1 MQSIY
6 GPPPGARQPRRG
18 SKPRPTPRWK
28 QALQGLALVIVGLA
42 AFALLVWLEVSSGG
56 GDDDDDPLHRLE
68 RLQFNLPRY
77 DPIVF
82 DMPIFKPMQAATIIP
97 SSAIHPAEPAA
108 ASKPARRLQT
118 AGIISR

>member
-1 MQSIY
+1 MESIY
-6 GPPPGARQPRRG
+6 GPPPGARQPRRH

-28 QALQGLALVIVGLA
+28 QALQALLLVTLCFAG
-42 AFALLVWLEVSSGG
+42 FALLVWFEVSSGG
-56 GDDDDDPLHRLE
+56 GDDDDDPLRRLE

-77 DPIVF
+77 DPIVL

-97 SSAIHPAEPAA
+97 RSAIHPAEPA

>member
-1 MQSIY
+1 M
-6 GPPPGARQPRRG
+6 
-18 SKPRPTPRWK
+18 
-28 QALQGLALVIVGLA
+28 IVGLA
-42 AFALLVWLEVSSGG
+42 AFALLVWLEGSGG
-56 GDDDDDPLHRLE
+56 GDDDPLHRLE
-68 RLQFNLPRY
+68 RLQFNLPRH

-82 DMPIFKPMQAATIIP
+82 DTPIFKPMQAATITP

>member
-1 MQSIY
+1 MESIY

-18 SKPRPTPRWK
+18 SKPRPTSRWK
-28 QALQGLALVIVGLA
+28 QALQSLALVIVGLA
-42 AFALLVWLEVSSGG
+42 AFALLVWLEGSGG
-56 GDDDDDPLHRLE
+56 GDDDDPLHRLE
-68 RLQFNLPRY
+68 RLQFNLPRH

-82 DMPIFKPMQAATIIP
+82 DTPIFKPMQAATIIP

>member
-1 MQSIY
+1 MESIY

-18 SKPRPTPRWK
+18 SKPRPTSRWK

-42 AFALLVWLEVSSGG
+42 AFALLVWLEGSGG
-56 GDDDDDPLHRLE
+56 GDDDDPLHRLE
-68 RLQFNLPRY
+68 RLQFNLPRH

-82 DMPIFKPMQAATIIP
+82 DMPIFTPMQAATIIP
-97 SSAIHPAEPAA
+97 SSAIRPAEPAA